1 MNYANIKPFSV
12 ENGTGVRVSLFVSG
26 CPFHCEGCFN
36 EEAWNYDCG
45 KPFTEE
51 VMDEIMELL
60 RPGYIAGLTLLGGE
74 PAVKPHQKALL
85 PLLRRIR
92 EELPEKTVWLYTGY
106 VYEDFLPDGDAFD
119 PDITEA
125 FLSCC
130 DVMVDGR
137 FELSKHDVSL
147 VFRGSSN
154 QRLIDL
160 KQTRECGKLTQLE
173 L

>member
-1 MNYANIKPFSV
+1 MNYANIKPFST

-45 KPFTEE
+45 KPFTEA
-51 VMDEIMELL
+51 VMDEIMDLL

-85 PLLRRIR
+85 PLLQRIR
-92 EELPEKTVWLYTGY
+92 KELPEKTIWVYTGY
-106 VYEDFLPDGDAFD
+106 VYEDFLPGGDACD
-119 PDITEA
+119 PAVTAD
-125 FLSCC
+125 FLQCC

-154 QRLIDL
+154 QRVIDL
-160 KQTRECGKLTQLE
+160 NKTRELGRVTQLE
-173 L
+173 I